1 MRSEQDLAS
10 TLAELTG
17 RVQDGQVDFVPLQ
30 QLLARGLGEPVY
42 LAPDCIYLRGI
53 GADGVFFVGCRPQV
67 GSPSAERL

>member
-30 QLLARGLGEPVY
+30 QLLARGLG
-42 LAPDCIYLRGI
+42 
-53 GADGVFFVGCRPQV
+53 GACLP
-67 GSPSAERL
+67 GS

>member
-53 GADGVFFVGCRPQV
+53 GADGGFLWAAGP
-67 GSPSAERL
+67 RLAA